1 MTIDSAELP
10 ISGSPLTGT
19 RDRPVLDDDAP
30 HLLLV
35 DDDTRIRTLL
45 RRFLAEHGF
54 RITVAASAAEARR
67 RLEGL
72 AFDLLVVDVMMPGES
87 GLSLASDLHGRSDVP
102 ILMLTARSDAA
113 DRIAGLEAGADDY
126 LVKPFEPREL
136 LLRIRAILRRRAA
149 PEAMPPADVR
159 FGPYVFDAARRELK
173 RGEEIV
179 RLTDREKEILSLFT
193 EKPNETVPRTE
204 IVGDDS
210 GLGERTVDVQINRLR
225 RKIETDPGNPLYL
238 QTVRGIGYRL
248 VCD

>member
-1 MTIDSAELP
+1 MTA
-10 ISGSPLTGT
+10 SPSERSRSKT
-19 RDRPVLDDDAP
+19 PDDDAP

-35 DDDTRIRTLL
+35 DDDARIRSLL
-45 RRFLAEHGF
+45 QRFLSESGF
-54 RITVAASAAEARR
+54 RISVAADAAQARR
-67 RLEGL
+67 RLDGL
-72 AFDLLVVDVMMPGES
+72 EFDLLIVDVMMPGES
-87 GLSLASDLHGRSDVP
+87 GLDLASDLRTVTDVP

-136 LLRIRAILRRRAA
+136 LLRLQAILRRRATT
-149 PEAMPPADVR
+149 EPPPPSDVR
-159 FGPYVFDAARRELK
+159 FGPYVFDASRRELK
-173 RGEEIV
+173 RGETPV
-179 RLTDREKEILSLFT
+179 RLTDREKEILSLFA
-193 EKPNETVPRTE
+193 EKPNDTVPRTE

-225 RKIETDPGNPLYL
+225 RKIEVDPGSPLYL

>member
-1 MTIDSAELP
+1 MTTDSIETQAAAP
-10 ISGSPLTGT
+10 PPAAS
-19 RDRPVLDDDAP
+19 VQDDAP

-45 RRFLAEHGF
+45 KRFLTEHGF

-67 RLEGL
+67 RMNGL

-87 GLSLASDLHGRSDVP
+87 GLELAADLHARSDVP

-136 LLRIRAILRRRAA
+136 LLRIRAILRRRATA
-149 PEAMPPADVR
+149 EVPEATDIR
-159 FGPYVFDAARRELK
+159 FVPYVFDAARRELR
-173 RGEEIV
+173 RGDEVI
-179 RLTDREKEILSLFT
+179 RLTDREKEILTLFT